1 MCVFA
6 LLGICLM
13 KNFNFDA
20 IDYYAK
26 SLHAGEF
33 FFCD

>member
-1 MCVFA
+1 MLA
-6 LLGICLM
+6 PLGICFV
-13 KNFNFDA
+13 KNLNFDA
-20 IDYYAK
+20 INDYAK